1 MGKIGSV
8 YILESRGIGKGEN
21 RGRNMKQAYEF
32 DENIMIESIGIYN
45 YALIEQ
51 TEIEM
56 QSGLSVI
63 TGETG
68 AGKSILLGAIGLT
81 LGQRADVSVLM
92 NKGKKCIVEILYN
105 IKGYSL
111 ADWFQENELDYSES
125 VVVRREITAE
135 GRSRGF
141 INDTPV
147 SNKILKE
154 FGDYLVDI
162 HSQHQSLL
170 LGQPEYQIDILDAF
184 CGNTEEVAVYRK
196 YYEDRRAGLRELKE
210 LKGKAVEAA
219 QEEEY
224 LKYRLSQLESAKLKK
239 GEKEELEEELA
250 LLTNAETIKTGFS
263 QLTYQLRDTENN
275 AVLSVLKNCKHIFA
289 SLRSVVKEATE
300 YEDRLNSVILELGD
314 LAEEAEKRAENTAF
328 SPERIELINA
338 RLNVIYDLLFKYK
351 VETVEELIQIK
362 GQISAQLS
370 GIQEYTDRIEQLEKK
385 IEGIESHLQKAAAHL
400 HAARVAAQLPLCKE
414 MECLLQDLGIKHARF
429 EVAIRE
435 AEEFLGN
442 GKDEVSFLFA
452 ANKNQQPGEI
462 AKVASGGEISRVMLS
477 LKYVLSKTRQLPV
490 IVFDEIDTG
499 LSGEIA
505 HRMAQ
510 MMQEM
515 AQRMQVICISHLP
528 QIAAA
533 GKDHF
538 KVYKEDNPVNTISRI
553 RKLSPSERVN
563 EIAGMISGSEITPAA
578 LETARNLLKF
588 ENK

>member
-1 MGKIGSV
+1 
-8 YILESRGIGKGEN
+8 
-21 RGRNMKQAYEF
+21 
-32 DENIMIESIGIYN
+32 MIESIGIYN

-51 TEIEM
+51 TEMEM
-56 QSGLSVI
+56 QAGLSVI

-81 LGQRADVSVLM
+81 LGQRADISVLM
-92 NKGKKCIVEILYN
+92 NKEKKCIVEIIYN
-105 IKGYSL
+105 VKGYSL
-111 ADWFQENELDYSES
+111 SGWFKENELDYSDH

-147 SNKILKE
+147 NNKILKE
-154 FGDYLVDI
+154 FGEYMVDI

-170 LGQPEYQIDILDAF
+170 LGRPAYQIDILDAF
-184 CGNTEEVAVYRK
+184 CGNVSKVAEYRK
-196 YYEDRRAGLRELKE
+196 CYEERRLSLLELKE
-210 LKGKAVEAA
+210 LKAKASEAVK
-219 QEEEY
+219 EEEY

-239 GEKEELEEELA
+239 GEKAELEEELA

-275 AVLSVLKNCKHIFA
+275 AVIPVLKNCKHVFA
-289 SLRSVVKEATE
+289 SLRPVVKEASE
-300 YEDRLNSVILELGD
+300 YEERLNSVILELGD
-314 LAEEAEKRAENTAF
+314 LADEAEKRAENTEF
-328 SPERIELINA
+328 SPARIELVNA

-351 VETVEELIQIK
+351 VETVEELLEIKEQIF
-362 GQISAQLS
+362 GQLS
-370 GIQEYTDRIEQLEKK
+370 GIQEYTGNIEKLEKEIAGMENRMQKLAEQLHQTR
-385 IEGIESHLQKAAAHL
+385 ID
-400 HAARVAAQLPLCKE
+400 ARIPLCQE
-414 MECLLQDLGIKHARF
+414 MENLLQDLGIKHARF
-429 EVAIRE
+429 EVDIQE
-435 AEEFLGN
+435 TEEFLGN
-442 GKDEVSFLFA
+442 GKDEVTFLFA

-477 LKYVLSKTRQLPV
+477 LKYVLSKTRRLPV

-499 LSGEIA
+499 LSGEVA

-515 AQRMQVICISHLP
+515 AQGMQVICISHLP
-528 QIAAA
+528 QIASA
-533 GKDHF
+533 GKEHF
-538 KVYKEDNPVNTISRI
+538 KVYKEDRQTNTVSRI
-553 RKLSPSERVN
+553 RKLSRTERVN
-563 EIAGMISGSEITPAA
+563 EIAGMICGSEITSAA

>member
-1 MGKIGSV
+1 
-8 YILESRGIGKGEN
+8 
-21 RGRNMKQAYEF
+21 
-32 DENIMIESIGIYN
+32 MIESIGIYN

-51 TEIEM
+51 TEMEM
-56 QSGLSVI
+56 QAGLSVI

-81 LGQRADVSVLM
+81 LGQRADISVLM
-92 NKGKKCIVEILYN
+92 NKEKKCIVEIIYN
-105 IKGYSL
+105 VKGYSL
-111 ADWFQENELDYSES
+111 SGWFKENELDYSDH

-147 SNKILKE
+147 NNKILKE
-154 FGDYLVDI
+154 FGEYMVDI

-170 LGQPEYQIDILDAF
+170 LGRPAYQIDILDAF
-184 CGNTEEVAVYRK
+184 CGNVSKVAEYRK
-196 YYEDRRAGLRELKE
+196 CYEERRLSLLELKE
-210 LKGKAVEAA
+210 LKAKASEAVK
-219 QEEEY
+219 EEEY

-239 GEKEELEEELA
+239 GEKAELEEELA

-275 AVLSVLKNCKHIFA
+275 AVIPVLKNCKHVFA
-289 SLRSVVKEATE
+289 SLRPVVKEASE
-300 YEDRLNSVILELGD
+300 YEERLNSVILELGD
-314 LAEEAEKRAENTAF
+314 LADEAEKRAENTEF
-328 SPERIELINA
+328 SPARIELVNA

-351 VETVEELIQIK
+351 VETVEELLEIKEQIF
-362 GQISAQLS
+362 GQLS
-370 GIQEYTDRIEQLEKK
+370 GIQEYTGNIEKLEKEIAGMENRMQKLAEQLHQMR
-385 IEGIESHLQKAAAHL
+385 ID
-400 HAARVAAQLPLCKE
+400 ARIPLCQE
-414 MECLLQDLGIKHARF
+414 MENLLQDLGIKHARF
-429 EVAIRE
+429 EIDIQE
-435 AEEFLGN
+435 TEEFLGN
-442 GKDEVSFLFA
+442 GKDEVTFLFA

-477 LKYVLSKTRQLPV
+477 LKYVLSKTRRLPV

-499 LSGEIA
+499 LSGEVA

-515 AQRMQVICISHLP
+515 AQGMQVICISHLP
-528 QIAAA
+528 QIASA
-533 GKDHF
+533 GKEHF
-538 KVYKEDNPVNTISRI
+538 KVYKEDRQTNTVSRI
-553 RKLSPSERVN
+553 RKLSRTERVN
-563 EIAGMISGSEITPAA
+563 EIAGMISGSEITSAA

>member
-1 MGKIGSV
+1 
-8 YILESRGIGKGEN
+8 
-21 RGRNMKQAYEF
+21 
-32 DENIMIESIGIYN
+32 MIESIGIYN

-51 TEIEM
+51 TEMEM
-56 QSGLSVI
+56 QAGLSVI

-81 LGQRADVSVLM
+81 LGQRADISVLM
-92 NKGKKCIVEILYN
+92 NKEKKCIVEIIYN
-105 IKGYSL
+105 VKGYSL
-111 ADWFQENELDYSES
+111 SGWFKENELDYSDH

-147 SNKILKE
+147 NNKILKE
-154 FGDYLVDI
+154 FGEYMVDI

-170 LGQPEYQIDILDAF
+170 LGRPAYQIDILDAF
-184 CGNTEEVAVYRK
+184 CGNVSKVAEYRK
-196 YYEDRRAGLRELKE
+196 CYEERRLSLLELKE
-210 LKGKAVEAA
+210 LKAKASEAVK
-219 QEEEY
+219 EEEY

-239 GEKEELEEELA
+239 GEKAELEEELA

-275 AVLSVLKNCKHIFA
+275 AVIPVLKNCKHVFA
-289 SLRSVVKEATE
+289 SLRPVVKEASE
-300 YEDRLNSVILELGD
+300 YEERLNSVILELGD
-314 LAEEAEKRAENTAF
+314 LADEAEKRAENTEF
-328 SPERIELINA
+328 SPARIELVNA

-351 VETVEELIQIK
+351 VETVEELLEIKEQIF
-362 GQISAQLS
+362 GQLS
-370 GIQEYTDRIEQLEKK
+370 GIQEYTDNIEKLEKEIAGMENRMQKLAEQLHQMR
-385 IEGIESHLQKAAAHL
+385 ID
-400 HAARVAAQLPLCKE
+400 ARIPLCQE
-414 MECLLQDLGIKHARF
+414 MENLLQDLGIKHARF
-429 EVAIRE
+429 EVDIQE
-435 AEEFLGN
+435 TEEFLGN
-442 GKDEVSFLFA
+442 GKDEVTFLFA

-477 LKYVLSKTRQLPV
+477 LKYVLSKTRRLPV

-499 LSGEIA
+499 LSGEVA

-515 AQRMQVICISHLP
+515 AQGMQVICISHLP
-528 QIAAA
+528 QIASA
-533 GKDHF
+533 GKEHF
-538 KVYKEDNPVNTISRI
+538 KVYKEDRQTNTVSRI
-553 RKLSPSERVN
+553 RKLSRTERVN
-563 EIAGMISGSEITPAA
+563 EIAGMISGSEITSAA

>member
-1 MGKIGSV
+1 
-8 YILESRGIGKGEN
+8 
-21 RGRNMKQAYEF
+21 
-32 DENIMIESIGIYN
+32 MIESIGIYN

-56 QSGLSVI
+56 QPGLSVI

-92 NKGKKCIVEILYN
+92 NKGKKCIVEIIYN

-111 ADWFQENELDYSES
+111 TDWFQANELDYSDS

-147 SNKILKE
+147 SNKVLKE
-154 FGDYLVDI
+154 FGDYLIDI

-170 LGQPEYQIDILDAF
+170 LARPEYQIDILDAF
-184 CGNTEEVAVYRK
+184 CGNTEEITLYRK
-196 YYEDRRAGLRELKE
+196 YDGDRRFLLRELKE
-210 LKGKAVEAA
+210 LKRKAVEAA

-224 LKYRLSQLESAKLKK
+224 LKYRLSQLESGRLKK

-250 LLTNAETIKTGFS
+250 LLTNAETIKTGFN

-275 AVLSVLKNCKHIFA
+275 AVISVLKNCKHVFA
-289 SLRSVVKEATE
+289 SLCSVVKEASE
-300 YEDRLNSVILELGD
+300 YEARLNSVILELGD
-314 LAEEAEKRAENTAF
+314 LADEAEKRAENTEF
-328 SPERIELINA
+328 SPERIELINT
-338 RLNVIYDLLFKYK
+338 RLNGIYDLLFKYK

-362 GQISAQLS
+362 EQISVQLS
-370 GIQEYTDRIEQLEKK
+370 GIQEYTEKIEQLEKK
-385 IEGIESHLQKAAAHL
+385 LQQVESRMQKLAEHL
-400 HAARVAAQLPLCKE
+400 HKTRVGAQIPLCKE
-414 MECLLQDLGIKHARF
+414 MERLLQDLGIKHARF

-435 AEEFLGN
+435 TEEFLGN
-442 GKDEVSFLFA
+442 GKDEVIFLFA

-490 IVFDEIDTG
+490 VVFDEIDTG

-505 HRMAQ
+505 HRMAD

-538 KVYKEDNPVNTISRI
+538 KVYKEDSQINTISRI

-563 EIAGMISGSEITPAA
+563 EIAGMISGREISPAA

>member
-1 MGKIGSV
+1 
-8 YILESRGIGKGEN
+8 
-21 RGRNMKQAYEF
+21 
-32 DENIMIESIGIYN
+32 MIESIGIYN

-51 TEIEM
+51 TEMEM
-56 QSGLSVI
+56 QAGLSVI

-81 LGQRADVSVLM
+81 LGQRADISVLM
-92 NKGKKCIVEILYN
+92 NKEKKCIVEIIYN
-105 IKGYSL
+105 VKGYSL
-111 ADWFQENELDYSES
+111 SGWFKENELDYSDH

-147 SNKILKE
+147 NNKILKE
-154 FGDYLVDI
+154 FGEYMVDI

-170 LGQPEYQIDILDAF
+170 LGRPAYQIDILDAF
-184 CGNTEEVAVYRK
+184 CGNVSKVAEYRK
-196 YYEDRRAGLRELKE
+196 CYEERRLSLLELKE
-210 LKGKAVEAA
+210 LKAKASEAVK
-219 QEEEY
+219 EEEY

-239 GEKEELEEELA
+239 GEKAELEEELA

-275 AVLSVLKNCKHIFA
+275 AVIPVLKNCKHVLA
-289 SLRSVVKEATE
+289 SLRPVVKEASE
-300 YEDRLNSVILELGD
+300 YEERLNSVILELGD
-314 LAEEAEKRAENTAF
+314 LADEAEKRAENTEF
-328 SPERIELINA
+328 SPARIELVNA

-351 VETVEELIQIK
+351 VETVEELLEIKEQIF
-362 GQISAQLS
+362 GQLS
-370 GIQEYTDRIEQLEKK
+370 GIQEYTGNIEKLEKEIAGMENRMQKLAEQLHQMR
-385 IEGIESHLQKAAAHL
+385 ID
-400 HAARVAAQLPLCKE
+400 ARIPLCQE
-414 MECLLQDLGIKHARF
+414 MENLLQDLGIKHARF
-429 EVAIRE
+429 EIDIQE
-435 AEEFLGN
+435 TEEFLGN
-442 GKDEVSFLFA
+442 GKDEVTFLFA

-477 LKYVLSKTRQLPV
+477 LKYVLSKTRRLPV

-499 LSGEIA
+499 LSGEVA

-515 AQRMQVICISHLP
+515 AQGMQVICISHLP
-528 QIAAA
+528 QIASA
-533 GKDHF
+533 GKEHF
-538 KVYKEDNPVNTISRI
+538 KVYKEDRQTNTVSRI
-553 RKLSPSERVN
+553 RKLSRTERVN
-563 EIAGMISGSEITPAA
+563 EIAGMISGSEITSAA

>member
-1 MGKIGSV
+1 
-8 YILESRGIGKGEN
+8 
-21 RGRNMKQAYEF
+21 
-32 DENIMIESIGIYN
+32 MIESIGIYN

-51 TEIEM
+51 TEMEM
-56 QSGLSVI
+56 QAGLSVI

-81 LGQRADVSVLM
+81 LGQRADISVLM
-92 NKGKKCIVEILYN
+92 NKEKKCIVEIIYN
-105 IKGYSL
+105 VKGYSL
-111 ADWFQENELDYSES
+111 SGWFKENELDYSDH

-147 SNKILKE
+147 NNKILKE
-154 FGDYLVDI
+154 FGEYMVDI

-170 LGQPEYQIDILDAF
+170 LGRPAYQIDILDAF
-184 CGNTEEVAVYRK
+184 CGNVSKVAEYRK
-196 YYEDRRAGLRELKE
+196 CYEERRLSLLELKE
-210 LKGKAVEAA
+210 LKAKASEAVK
-219 QEEEY
+219 EEEY

-239 GEKEELEEELA
+239 GEKAELEEELA

-275 AVLSVLKNCKHIFA
+275 AVIPVLKNCKHVFA
-289 SLRSVVKEATE
+289 SLRPVVKEASE
-300 YEDRLNSVILELGD
+300 YEERLNSVILELGD
-314 LAEEAEKRAENTAF
+314 LADEAEKRAENTEF
-328 SPERIELINA
+328 SPARIELVNA

-351 VETVEELIQIK
+351 VETVEELLEIKEQIF
-362 GQISAQLS
+362 GQLS
-370 GIQEYTDRIEQLEKK
+370 GIQEYTDNIEKLEKEIAGMENRMQKLAEQLHQMR
-385 IEGIESHLQKAAAHL
+385 ID
-400 HAARVAAQLPLCKE
+400 ARIPLCQE
-414 MECLLQDLGIKHARF
+414 MENLLQDLGIKHARF
-429 EVAIRE
+429 EIDIQE
-435 AEEFLGN
+435 TEEFLGN
-442 GKDEVSFLFA
+442 GKDEVTFLFA

-477 LKYVLSKTRQLPV
+477 LKYVLSKTRRLPV

-499 LSGEIA
+499 LSGEVA

-515 AQRMQVICISHLP
+515 AQGMQVICISHLP
-528 QIAAA
+528 QIASA
-533 GKDHF
+533 GKEHF
-538 KVYKEDNPVNTISRI
+538 KVYKEDRQTNTVSRI
-553 RKLSPSERVN
+553 RKLSRTERVN
-563 EIAGMISGSEITPAA
+563 EIAGMISGSEITSAA

>member
-1 MGKIGSV
+1 
-8 YILESRGIGKGEN
+8 
-21 RGRNMKQAYEF
+21 
-32 DENIMIESIGIYN
+32 MIESIGIYN

-92 NKGKKCIVEILYN
+92 NKGKKCIVEIIYN

-111 ADWFQENELDYSES
+111 TDWFQANELDYSDS

-147 SNKILKE
+147 SNKVLKE
-154 FGDYLVDI
+154 FGDYLIDI

-170 LGQPEYQIDILDAF
+170 LARPEYQIDILDAF
-184 CGNTEEVAVYRK
+184 CGNTEEITLYRK
-196 YYEDRRAGLRELKE
+196 YDGDRRFLLRELKE
-210 LKGKAVEAA
+210 LKRKAVEAA

-224 LKYRLSQLESAKLKK
+224 LKYRLSQLESGRLKK

-275 AVLSVLKNCKHIFA
+275 AVISVLKNCKHVFS
-289 SLRSVVKEATE
+289 SLCSVVKEASE
-300 YEDRLNSVILELGD
+300 YEARLNSVILELGD
-314 LAEEAEKRAENTAF
+314 LADEAEKRAENTEF
-328 SPERIELINA
+328 SPERIELINT
-338 RLNVIYDLLFKYK
+338 RLNGIYDLLFKYK

-362 GQISAQLS
+362 EQISVQLS
-370 GIQEYTDRIEQLEKK
+370 GIQEYTEKIEQLEKK
-385 IEGIESHLQKAAAHL
+385 LQQVESRMQKLAEHL
-400 HAARVAAQLPLCKE
+400 HKTRVAAQIPLCKE
-414 MECLLQDLGIKHARF
+414 MERLLQDLGIKHARF

-435 AEEFLGN
+435 TEEFLGN
-442 GKDEVSFLFA
+442 GKDEVIFLFA

-490 IVFDEIDTG
+490 VVFDEIDTG

-505 HRMAQ
+505 HRMAD

-538 KVYKEDNPVNTISRI
+538 KVYKEDSQMNTISRI

-563 EIAGMISGSEITPAA
+563 EIAGMISGREISPAA